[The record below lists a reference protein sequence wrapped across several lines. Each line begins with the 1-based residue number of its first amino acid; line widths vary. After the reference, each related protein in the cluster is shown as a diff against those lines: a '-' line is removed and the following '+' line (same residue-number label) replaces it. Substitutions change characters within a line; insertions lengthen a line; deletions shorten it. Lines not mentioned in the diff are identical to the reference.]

1 MTWAEYQIRL
11 FSLNKKNEFEK
22 HKLQILANT
31 IIDTSMIEVKYKRT
45 LINDLDRLLFGEK
58 ARDKENKR
66 KLEFFKQ
73 QRAKYKALKDKK

>member
-22 HKLQILANT
+22 QKLQILANT